1 MEKKKTLYVPHD
13 LIIEILLRLPVIS
26 LLRFKCVRKLW
37 LSLISDPYFTN
48 SHFQMTIAT
57 HTPGILFLSND
68 LRKTLS
74 LDFQSKLQ
82 FTKIPSPNFLHP
94 QSRIEIISSCRG
106 FIFLLQS
113 SKFHLWNPCTVSH
126 KQIPLSLN
134 ESNVNNLCYLYG
146 FGYDKLRDDYLVVT
160 ISYDQTLYDSHSHLE
175 FFTLKDNIWREIEG
189 TRFPYTNNTWR
200 CLSPRVGTLFNENI
214 NWLASNEESGDNVI
228 LAFNIT
234 ERKLVEMPYPDD
246 FECEQDED
254 CELWVFGEFL
264 SLFSMNFYDNDT
276 VEIWVMKEYK
286 VHSSWIKTHVLHVNG
301 IPTQYFTPIC
311 STKSG
316 NIFGTD
322 YTARRLVMY
331 NKKGKLRKHESYY
344 GGPLGPPGHDVT
356 TYTKSLLSLPSN
368 NV

>member
-160 ISYDQTLYDSHSHLE
+160 ISYDQTLNDSYSHLE
-175 FFTLKDNIWREIEG
+175 FFSLKDNI
-189 TRFPYTNNTWR
+189 YM
-200 CLSPRVGTLFNENI
+200 
-214 NWLASNEESGDNVI
+214 
-228 LAFNIT
+228 
-234 ERKLVEMPYPDD
+234 ERNRGY
-246 FECEQDED
+246 
-254 CELWVFGEFL
+254 
-264 SLFSMNFYDNDT
+264 
-276 VEIWVMKEYK
+276 
-286 VHSSWIKTHVLHVNG
+286 
-301 IPTQYFTPIC
+301 
-311 STKSG
+311 
-316 NIFGTD
+316 
-322 YTARRLVMY
+322 
-331 NKKGKLRKHESYY
+331 
-344 GGPLGPPGHDVT
+344 
-356 TYTKSLLSLPSN
+356 SLPLY
-368 NV
+368 